1 MWILLLSITIIC
13 MPPQNSHQRFENFKY
28 QNSWDPKNGYCC
40 FRQAAKK

>member
-1 MWILLLSITIIC
+1 

-28 QNSWDPKNGYCC
+28 KNSGDQKNGYCC